1 MLLEYQFRGD
11 RDYVAVCTD
20 TKSTTLCLYH
30 TRSHPPLLRLEGLFL
45 TSVLILSSQLL
56 LLLKRRLVSAVPR
69 ADGSAGNGTDSSH
82 HRLDPGR
89 QGTGHHKHRCA
100 ECHHSVNLTKYEKLK
115 TNKRHQRA
123 DKEPGAVLLGRLESR
138 AQTAAF

>member
-1 MLLEYQFRGD
+1 MPSSYALAPAFAQAEGAFPNFCLDSVVSAAFTSEA
-11 RDYVAVCTD
+11 AV
-20 TKSTTLCLYH
+20 
-30 TRSHPPLLRLEGLFL
+30 
-45 TSVLILSSQLL
+45 
-56 LLLKRRLVSAVPR
+56 VSAVPR

-82 HRLDPGR
+82 PGR